1 MSNMDFS
8 CDELI
13 AIYSA
18 LQMQI
23 SESTSYLN
31 DSEVSLMDKPSIAQM
46 LNHSQT
52 AYVKIK
58 RILDKNRIQPYRN

>member
-8 CDELI
+8 GDELI

-23 SESTSYLN
+23 SESTDYLN
-31 DSEVSLMDKPSIAQM
+31 DSEIPFTDKPSVAQM

-52 AYVKIK
+52 ACAKIK
-58 RILDKNRIQPYRN
+58 RILDKNGIQPYRN